1 MATVMSPSGGSR
13 KRKQHRRR
21 FNKRGGGPLSPADFL
36 GAGGDPAMPANYTKF
51 PTTIP
56 TSNQVGGGFGF
67 SAGQEAGTFGGSY
80 APWARN
86 CTSGAMAGRGG
97 NDVMTGGGMYKN
109 MSSAMSGGRRRK
121 RGGARKSRKTTKG
134 SKKGGAKKGRKT
146 KKGGKK
152 YRQRGCSL
160 KLRGGNPLMI

>member
-1 MATVMSPSGGSR
+1 MNMVPAAGGSR
-13 KRKQHRRR
+13 KRKQHRIR
-21 FNKRGGGPLSPADFL
+21 FYKRGGGPLSPADFP
-36 GAGGDPAMPANYTKF
+36 GAGGAPTVPANYTEF

-56 TSNQVGGGFGF
+56 TSTQVGGGFGF
-67 SAGQEAGTFGGSY
+67 TAGQEAGTFGGSY
-80 APWARN
+80 APWSRN
-86 CTSGAMAGRGG
+86 CTSGPMVGRGG
-97 NDVMTGGGMYKN
+97 NDVMT
-109 MSSAMSGGRRRK
+109 GGRRRK